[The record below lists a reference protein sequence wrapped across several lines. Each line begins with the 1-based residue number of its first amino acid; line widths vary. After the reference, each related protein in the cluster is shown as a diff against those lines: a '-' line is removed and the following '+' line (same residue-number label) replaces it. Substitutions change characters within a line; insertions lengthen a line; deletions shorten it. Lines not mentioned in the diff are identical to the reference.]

1 MILKSQLPGWSKL
14 LETNIP
20 VKGVAEVL
28 LRESSIEPPKPVC
41 FDFLGD
47 YVRERWNE
55 KDDAKDP
62 TFFDLGRVAHWVRS
76 GPDPNTLDSIHGQVC
91 DVINVMRVRYE
102 RGDPVF
108 DDVAD
113 ESMLPGER
121 TTYVF
126 KQLTFMMIKDANSRP
141 WEKHDFADLC
151 HAMMALSF
159 GLIAT
164 LDKKWRDRAKAIKH
178 RDQLA
183 RVYSAPE
190 LEQFVADLESAIPPW
205 KQDAP

>member
-1 MILKSQLPGWSKL
+1 
-14 LETNIP
+14 
-20 VKGVAEVL
+20 
-28 LRESSIEPPKPVC
+28 
-41 FDFLGD
+41 
-47 YVRERWNE
+47 
-55 KDDAKDP
+55 
-62 TFFDLGRVAHWVRS
+62 
-76 GPDPNTLDSIHGQVC
+76 
-91 DVINVMRVRYE
+91 
-102 RGDPVF
+102 
-108 DDVAD
+108 
-113 ESMLPGER
+113 
-121 TTYVF
+121 
-126 KQLTFMMIKDANSRP
+126 MMIKDANSRP